1 MSTTCTNNNDNI
13 LLGSSAGGALYVC
26 GLLCSNVLI
35 GRSAGASSRG
45 VGVGTDYV
53 NNVLIGSRAGFAYC
67 GSCNVF
73 VGAYAGRTSSS
84 DRGIGVQNIGIGHSV
99 QMPKRVGSNQLAI
112 GLTSQYWIT
121 GDELFNVGIG
131 TTIPTNAVTSGNT
144 QKLAVGIATAHQV
157 FAQIFSGTS
166 GYATG
171 GPFIGMNVAIGNTS
185 TGNTLDT
192 TLPTNNHSNI
202 SIGECTGCSLA
213 NNCNVLIGHRTGVNL
228 TSGKRNVYIG
238 PSVGGNSPQ
247 TVSYTHLTLPT
258 TVRV

>member
-1 MSTTCTNNNDNI
+1 
-13 LLGSSAGGALYVC
+13 
-26 GLLCSNVLI
+26 
-35 GRSAGASSRG
+35 
-45 VGVGTDYV
+45 
-53 NNVLIGSRAGFAYC
+53 
-67 GSCNVF
+67 
-73 VGAYAGRTSSS
+73 
-84 DRGIGVQNIGIGHSV
+84 
-99 QMPKRVGSNQLAI
+99 MPKRVGSNQLAI

-192 TLPTNNHSNI
+192 TLPSNNHSNI

-213 NNCNVLIGHRTGVNL
+213 NTCNVLIGHRAGMCV
-228 TSGKRNVYIG
+228 TSGKRNVVIG
-238 PSVGGNSPQ
+238 AVTGGGAPLTGNNNIILGQGNGNSLTSGGQ
-247 TVSYTHLTLPT
+247 NLIMGDNTTYSLNTGNCNILLGSYVAGDVSSGSEKCHNWS
-258 TVRV
+258 